1 MSHITYLEAAVV
13 GLIQGVSELFPV
25 SSLGHN
31 VLLPALIGGSWASD
45 LNVAKASSPYL
56 AFIVGMHVA
65 TALALLIYFWRDWV
79 RIIGGFFSSVRHRQV
94 QTRDQKLA
102 WMIILAT
109 IPVGLVGVVAD
120 KPFREIFGKPIL
132 AGVFLIINGVILY
145 CGEKFRPRASIQA
158 DQVVAAERDREL
170 VSAAGPAGYHPAGPG
185 YQAGPGGYPADPG
198 GYPAGPG
205 GYPADPGGYQS
216 GPGAYQGGPSE
227 YGPAHDPFEALYQ
240 APRETPYR
248 PGQPAPRAP
257 GQAPR
262 ARHRQVSGHQA
273 LREEELTQALAA
285 DERLVRIGYL
295 KALTIGAAQIL
306 ALLAGISR
314 DGVTMVAGMTRG
326 LSREDAA
333 RFAFLLAT
341 PVILA
346 AGVLELPKLTG
357 PLGNGIHGQILVGSV
372 LSFVGAYLSV
382 RFLMKYFQTRT
393 LTPFA
398 VYCFVFGLLSVIY
411 LGLIK

>member
-13 GLIQGVSELFPV
+13 GLVQGVTELFPV

-31 VLLPALIGGSWASD
+31 VLIPALVGGSWATD
-45 LNVAKASSPYL
+45 LNVAKPESPYL
-56 AFIVGMHVA
+56 AFIVGLHVA

-79 RIIGGFFSSVRHRQV
+79 RIIGGFFSSLRLRGAFPWVRLD
-94 QTRDQKLA
+94 TRDQKLA

-109 IPVGLVGVVAD
+109 IPVGIVGLLAEHA
-120 KPFREIFGKPIL
+120 FRVIFGRPIV
-132 AGVFLIINGVILY
+132 AGFFLIVNGAILY
-145 CGEKFRPRASIQA
+145 CGEKFRTRRSVQA
-158 DQVVAAERDREL
+158 DQEAAADRAREQDL
-170 VSAAGPAGYHPAGPG
+170 VPAGPG
-185 YQAGPGGYPADPG
+185 SPGPPAAQP
-198 GYPAGPG
+198 
-205 GYPADPGGYQS
+205 
-216 GPGAYQGGPSE
+216 
-227 YGPAHDPFEALYQ
+227 PAHQ
-240 APRETPYR
+240 APSR
-248 PGQPAPRAP
+248 PPSH
-257 GQAPR
+257 QAPSR
-262 ARHRQVSGHQA
+262 PPSHQA
-273 LREEELTQALAA
+273 VRQEEIALAVRA
-285 DERLVRIGYL
+285 DERLATVGYTQAIIIGS
-295 KALTIGAAQIL
+295 AQIL

-346 AGVLELPKLTG
+346 AGVLKVPDLTG
-357 PLGNGIHGQILVGSV
+357 SLGNGIHGQILLGSA
-372 LSFVGAYLSV
+372 LSFAGAYVSV

-398 VYCFVFGLLSVIY
+398 IYCFVVGLGSVIY

>member
-13 GLIQGVSELFPV
+13 GLIQGVTELFPV

-31 VLLPALIGGSWASD
+31 VLIPALIGGSWASD
-45 LNVAKASSPYL
+45 LNVAQASSPYL

-65 TALALLIYFWRDWV
+65 TALALLVYFWRDWV

-94 QTRDQKLA
+94 RTRDQKLA
-102 WMIILAT
+102 WMIIVAT

-120 KPFREIFGKPIL
+120 KPFREIFGKPIV

-145 CGEKFRPRASIQA
+145 CGEKFRPRASVRA
-158 DQVVAAERDREL
+158 DQIVAAEREREL
-170 VSAAGPAGYHPAGPG
+170 VPAGPG
-185 YQAGPGGYPADPG
+185 WP
-198 GYPAGPG
+198 
-205 GYPADPGGYQS
+205 
-216 GPGAYQGGPSE
+216 
-227 YGPAHDPFEALYQ
+227 GPATSRGPDPV
-240 APRETPYR
+240 RH
-248 PGQPAPRAP
+248 
-257 GQAPR
+257 

-273 LREEELTQALAA
+273 VRQEELAQAVAA

-295 KALTIGAAQIL
+295 KAVTIGAAQIL

-314 DGVTMVAGMTRG
+314 DGVTMVAGMGRG

-357 PLGNGIHGQILVGSV
+357 PLGNGIHGQILLGSV
-372 LSFVGAYLSV
+372 LSFVGAYVSV

-398 VYCFVFGLLSVIY
+398 LYCFVFGLLSVAY
-411 LGLIK
+411 LGVIK

>member
-1 MSHITYLEAAVV
+1 MTHLTYLEAAVV
-13 GLIQGVSELFPV
+13 GLVQGVSELFPV

-31 VLLPALIGGSWASD
+31 VLIPALVGGSWAKD
-45 LNVAKASSPYL
+45 LNVADANSPYL

-65 TALALLIYFWRDWV
+65 TAIALLIYFWRDWI
-79 RIIGGFFSSVRHRQV
+79 RIIGGFLSSIRHRQV
-94 QTRDQKLA
+94 QTRDQRMA

-145 CGEKFRPRASIQA
+145 CGERFRPASSIRA
-158 DQVVAAERDREL
+158 DQEIAAQRQQAL
-170 VSAAGPAGYHPAGPG
+170 MPAPAGVRRQPVPAGPG
-185 YQAGPGGYPADPG
+185 MARQ
-198 GYPAGPG
+198 
-205 GYPADPGGYQS
+205 
-216 GPGAYQGGPSE
+216 
-227 YGPAHDPFEALYQ
+227 
-240 APRETPYR
+240 
-248 PGQPAPRAP
+248 
-257 GQAPR
+257 
-262 ARHRQVSGHQA
+262 ARHASGQQAVRQ
-273 LREEELTQALAA
+273 EELVQAVQA
-285 DERLVRIGYL
+285 DERLSRMGYL
-295 KALTIGAAQIL
+295 RALIIGSSQIL

-314 DGVTMVAGMTRG
+314 DGITMVTGMSRG

-357 PLGNGIHGQILVGSV
+357 PEGHGIHGQILLGSI
-372 LSFVGAYLSV
+372 LSGVGAYVSV
-382 RFLMKYFQTRT
+382 RFLMRYFQTRT

-398 VYCFVFGLLSVIY
+398 IYCFVFGLLAVVY
-411 LGLIK
+411 LGFIK

>member
-45 LNVAKASSPYL
+45 LNVSEASSPYL

-65 TALALLIYFWRDWV
+65 TALALLIYFWRDWI
-79 RIIGGFFSSVRHRQV
+79 RIIGGFFSSIRHRQV

-120 KPFREIFGKPIL
+120 KPFRELFGKPIV
-132 AGVFLIINGVILY
+132 AGVFLIINGIILY

-158 DQVVAAERDREL
+158 DQAVAAEREREL
-170 VSAAGPAGYHPAGPG
+170 VSAAGPAGYQQAGYEPAGYQQAGYEPAGYQQAPSGYPDGAPG
-185 YQAGPGGYPADPG
+185 YGPPQDP
-198 GYPAGPG
+198 
-205 GYPADPGGYQS
+205 YQ
-216 GPGAYQGGPSE
+216 
-227 YGPAHDPFEALYQ
+227 ALYQ
-240 APRETPYR
+240 PREAPYR
-248 PGQPAPRAP
+248 PGPPAPPRAP
-257 GQAPR
+257 GQAR
-262 ARHRQVSGHQA
+262 QARHRQVSSHQA
-273 LREEELTQALAA
+273 LREEELAQALSA
-285 DERLVRIGYL
+285 DERLVGMGYL
-295 KALTIGAAQIL
+295 KAITIGAAQIL

-314 DGVTMVAGMTRG
+314 DGVTMVAGMGRG

-357 PLGNGIHGQILVGSV
+357 PLGHGIHGQILVGSV

-398 VYCFVFGLLSVIY
+398 IYCFVFGLLSVVY
-411 LGLIK
+411 LGVLK

>member
-45 LNVAKASSPYL
+45 LNVSAASSPYL

-65 TALALLIYFWRDWV
+65 TALALLIYFWRDWI
-79 RIIGGFFSSVRHRQV
+79 RIIGGFFSSLRHRQV
-94 QTRDQKLA
+94 RTRDQKLA
-102 WMIILAT
+102 WMIIVAT
-109 IPVGLVGVVAD
+109 IPVGLVGVLAD
-120 KPFREIFGKPIL
+120 KPFREVFGKPIV
-132 AGVFLIINGVILY
+132 AGVFLIINGIILY

-158 DQVVAAERDREL
+158 DQAVAAERDREL
-170 VSAAGPAGYHPAGPG
+170 VPAASPAGYQPASPGYQPGPAGYQDGPAG
-185 YQAGPGGYPADPG
+185 
-198 GYPAGPG
+198 
-205 GYPADPGGYQS
+205 
-216 GPGAYQGGPSE
+216 
-227 YGPAHDPFEALYQ
+227 YGPEQDPYQALYQ
-240 APRETPYR
+240 PGTAAHQPDAGRYRPDASPYR
-248 PGQPAPRAP
+248 AGQVPPRAP
-257 GQAPR
+257 GQVPR

-273 LREEELTQALAA
+273 LRQEELAQSLAA
-285 DERLVRIGYL
+285 DERLIRIGYL
-295 KALTIGAAQIL
+295 KAVTIGAAQIL

-357 PLGNGIHGQILVGSV
+357 PLGHGIHGQILLGSV

-398 VYCFVFGLLSVIY
+398 IYCFVFGLLSVVY
-411 LGLIK
+411 LGFIK